1 LRLNLFPNRFLTRL
15 QDHADI
21 GEKLRLE
28 RVIATARAF
37 LATSALFAIYVDPSR
52 PARYAPIAYAVI
64 AGYLLYSLLVWWLI
78 GVRPQWFRHG
88 LPIHAVDVLIPAVFT
103 FFTQGPNSPFFI
115 FFVFVTAT
123 AAVRWGFPETV
134 FTGIVV
140 LLLMLLQAAVLS
152 GPLST
157 VFDVEGAYD
166 LNRLLIRTAFML
178 VVSILLGYLAEQQK
192 ELSAEEGVFGRLL
205 AAIRPEN
212 GMRAAVQQLLSEL
225 LRIFRAP
232 RAAAII
238 QQQDTGRVFL
248 WNVRAR
254 SDGAAADVDVKE
266 ADPDRR
272 DEYIFPCK
280 VHSFHTERHSH
291 GWDVWGLD
299 ASGKSVG
306 SQGCEPEL
314 VPGAAQV
321 RSITCLSFHM
331 GEQWTGRVVIYD
343 GSMGR
348 ERRKELSFAQRLLE
362 HAGPAVYTV
371 YLLRRLRSR
380 AGAIE
385 RARFARELHDGT
397 IQALISVEMQVDVLR
412 RQAQKSAAD
421 SRFSDQLA
429 HVQGLLKE
437 QVLELRSLM
446 QAMRPVELSPHQ
458 LLDYLANLVDRFRR
472 DTGLAVQ
479 FTTDLDDV
487 DLSPRVCREIIRIV
501 QEALVNIRKHSGATQ
516 ALVRFGV
523 QSGQWRLVVE
533 DNGRGFDFV
542 GRLSL
547 KDLDDAH
554 KGPVIIKER
563 VRTIGGDLNI
573 ESLPSRGASLEI
585 TFPQKANLAF
595 A

>member
-1 LRLNLFPNRFLTRL
+1 LRLSLFPNRFLTRL
-15 QDHADI
+15 QENADL

-52 PARYAPIAYAVI
+52 PARYAPIAYAVLG
-64 AGYLLYSLLVWWLI
+64 GYLLYSLAVWSLV
-78 GVRPQWFRHG
+78 GRRPHWFRHG
-88 LPIHAVDVLIPAVFT
+88 LAIHSVDVLIPAVFT
-103 FFTQGPNSPFFI
+103 LFTQGPNSPFFI

-123 AAVRWGFPETV
+123 AAMRWGFPETV
-134 FTGIVV
+134 VTGIAV
-140 LLLMLLQAAVLS
+140 LLLMFVQAEILS
-152 GPLST
+152 GPFSQVL
-157 VFDVEGAYD
+157 DLEGAYD
-166 LNRLLIRTAFML
+166 LNRLLIRTAFVL

-192 ELSAEEGVFGRLL
+192 ELSAEESVLGRLL
-205 AAIRPEN
+205 TSIHPEN
-212 GMRAAVQQLLSEL
+212 GMRAAVQQVLSEL

-232 RAAAII
+232 RAAAIVR
-238 QQQDTGRVFL
+238 QADTGRVFL
-248 WNVRAR
+248 WTAL
-254 SDGAAADVDVKE
+254 SDIGGSSTSLDVKE
-266 ADPDRR
+266 IESDQH
-272 DEYIFPCK
+272 DEFIFPCAI
-280 VHSFHTERHSH
+280 HSFRAERHSD

-299 ASGKSVG
+299 ASGKYLG

-314 VPGAAQV
+314 VPGAPKALAL
-321 RSITCLSFHM
+321 TCLSFHM
-331 GEQWTGRVVIYD
+331 GEQWTGRVILYD
-343 GSMGR
+343 AVSSR
-348 ERRKELSFAQRLLE
+348 DRRKELSFAQRLLD

-385 RARFARELHDGT
+385 RARFARELHDGS

-412 RQAQKSAAD
+412 RQALKSAAD
-421 SRFSDQLA
+421 SRFADQLS
-429 HVQGLLKE
+429 HVQELLKE

-446 QAMRPVELSPHQ
+446 QTMRPVELSPHQ
-458 LLDYLANLVDRFRR
+458 LLDYLANMVD
-472 DTGLAVQ
+472 LE
-479 FTTDLDDV
+479 DV
-487 DLSPRVCREIIRIV
+487 DLPPRVCREIVRIV

-516 ALVRFGV
+516 ALVRFGI
-523 QSGQWRLVVE
+523 SSRQWRLVVE

-573 ESLPSRGASLEI
+573 ESLPSRGACLEI

>member
-15 QDHADI
+15 QENVDMA
-21 GEKLRLE
+21 EKLRLE

-52 PARYAPIAYAVI
+52 PLRYAPVAYAVI
-64 AGYLLYSLLVWWLI
+64 AGYLLYSLVVWWLV
-78 GVRPQWFRHG
+78 GHRPNWFRYG
-88 LPIHAVDVLIPAVFT
+88 LAIHAVDVLIPAIFT
-103 FFTQGPNSPFFI
+103 LYTQGPNSPFFI

-134 FTGIVV
+134 LTGIFV
-140 LLLMLLQAAVLS
+140 LVLMFVQAAILSSSVL
-152 GPLST
+152 
-157 VFDVEGAYD
+157 DVEGNYEV
-166 LNRLLIRTAFML
+166 NRLLIRTAFVM

-192 ELSAEEGVFGRLL
+192 ELAAEEGVFGRLL
-205 AAIRPEN
+205 ATIRPEN
-212 GMRAAVQQLLSEL
+212 GMRVAVQQVLSEL
-225 LRIFRAP
+225 LRIFRA
-232 RAAAII
+232 RQVVVII
-238 QQQDTGRVFL
+238 QQADTGRVFL
-248 WNVRAR
+248 WTALAPSNGDPV
-254 SDGAAADVDVKE
+254 SVDVKE
-266 ADPDRR
+266 IEADQR
-272 DEYIFPCK
+272 DEFIFPCA
-280 VHSFHTERHSH
+280 VHSFRTERHSG

-299 ASGKSVG
+299 AAGKYVG

-314 VPGAAQV
+314 VPAASNS
-321 RSITCLSFHM
+321 RAFTCLSVHM
-331 GEQWTGRVVIYD
+331 GEQWTGRVILYD
-343 GSMGR
+343 GITGR
-348 ERRKELSFAQRLLE
+348 DRRKELSFAQKLLD

-412 RQAQKSAAD
+412 RQAQKSSAA
-421 SRFSDQLA
+421 SSFSAELA
-429 HVQGLLKE
+429 HVQELLKE

-458 LLDYLANLVDRFRR
+458 LLDYLATMVDRFRR
-472 DTGLAVQ
+472 DSGLSVQ
-479 FTTDLDDV
+479 FATDLDDV
-487 DLSPRVCREIIRIV
+487 DLPPRVCREIVRIV
-501 QEALVNIRKHSGATQ
+501 QEALVNVRKHSGATQ
-516 ALVRFGV
+516 ALVRFGIY
-523 QSGQWRLVVE
+523 SGQWRLVVE
-533 DNGRGFDFV
+533 DNGHGFDFV

-547 KDLDDAH
+547 KDLDNAH

-573 ESLPSRGASLEI
+573 ESLPSRGACLEI

>member
-1 LRLNLFPNRFLTRL
+1 
-15 QDHADI
+15 
-21 GEKLRLE
+21 
-28 RVIATARAF
+28 
-37 LATSALFAIYVDPSR
+37 
-52 PARYAPIAYAVI
+52 VI
-64 AGYLLYSLLVWWLI
+64 AGYLLYSLVVWWLV

-88 LPIHAVDVLIPAVFT
+88 LSIHAVDVLIPAVFT

-134 FTGIVV
+134 FTGISV
-140 LLLMLLQAAVLS
+140 LLLMLMQAAVLS
-152 GPLST
+152 GPFST
-157 VFDVEGAYD
+157 FFDVEGNYD
-166 LNRLLIRTAFML
+166 LNRMLIRTAFML

-192 ELSAEEGVFGRLL
+192 ELAAEESVFGRLL

-212 GMRAAVQQLLSEL
+212 GMRVAVQQLLSEL

-238 QQQDTGRVFL
+238 QQEDTGRVFL
-248 WNVRAR
+248 WNARTRA
-254 SDGAAADVDVKE
+254 DGGAADVDVKE
-266 ADPDRR
+266 TDPDRR
-272 DEYIFPCK
+272 DEYVFPCK
-280 VHSFHTERHSH
+280 VHAFHTERHSG

-299 ASGKSVG
+299 LAGKSVG

-314 VPGAAQV
+314 VPGASKVHA
-321 RSITCLSFHM
+321 ITCLSFHM

-348 ERRKELSFAQRLLE
+348 DRRKELSFAQRLLE
-362 HAGPAVYTV
+362 HVGPAVYTV

-385 RARFARELHDGT
+385 RARVARELHDGT

-412 RQAQKSAAD
+412 RQARKLAVAS
-421 SRFSDQLA
+421 SFSDQLA
-429 HVQGLLKE
+429 HVQELLKE

-479 FTTDLDDV
+479 FTTELEDV
-487 DLSPRVCREIIRIV
+487 DLSPRVCREIVRIV

-516 ALVRFGV
+516 ALVRFGM